1 MLYLT
6 ISVMVFLV
14 IIAAEG
20 IQVSLNLR
28 EASMRWTA
36 LAVLLGVMVQLH
48 PHCSSVL
55 VWAVNYVA

>member
-14 IIAAEG
+14 IIAAER

-28 EASMRWTA
+28 EASMR
-36 LAVLLGVMVQLH
+36 
-48 PHCSSVL
+48 
-55 VWAVNYVA
+55 